1 MVWGSDK
8 ILDELEEIGEA
19 TKPSPLILALII
31 MGVDLEEFIASLT
44 GAIGGLP
51 ELAVR
56 NVIGFEAHNFRN
68 LRMPLIEEHELN
80 ETLEQNVKRW
90 NEC

>member
-56 NVIGFEAHNFRN
+56 NVIGNNIIFGVLN
-68 LRMPLIEEHELN
+68 LII
-80 ETLEQNVKRW
+80 LEIY
-90 NEC
+90 ECR